1 MDSIIDI
8 CKMRLTEPSIQQR
21 DRERERERKQAVESP
36 TTRGAS
42 AVDAHRRLGGL
53 DPYVMPLTPMGDC
66 SAEACVPCPA
76 MDPCAPSAGI
86 KSGLRDGKPI
96 DGKQE
101 NPCPCRTCCC
111 GKPPVVTPCY
121 KQPRIPESYAPRRCY
136 MKPSA
141 PVENCTT
148 YKMSYLPVDDC
159 KNLRGQARK
168 PVPNLVPSCEPM
180 EGCTVQKLSF
190 LPNPVCVTQSIR
202 PCHHDMWG
210 QGPMQNI
217 TTQRHDYVP
226 KPSVLR
232 ESFKPPSKFH
242 SVEQPFE
249 RCPTNGVTNTHNI
262 HYAEYPTHRDY
273 SIRKKQTVLYIKKPG
288 KCESDS
294 RTEDRTVN
302 KLSYLPPERQAPVK
316 SYAPDRCY
324 EKPAAKMDSSTTHK
338 MSFMPNQVSM
348 DGGVCF
354 PSDDPHT
361 QLMPKEP
368 VPWACKGQ
376 YQKPCQKLDTNTT
389 YTMSYLT
396 ADADCRRRAIIPDSC
411 TNPVTASK
419 RFETQTIYKNSY
431 LPATAPIPQPVKP
444 VPNIVPSTALMD
456 GDTVQK
462 LSFLPNPV
470 CVTQAIR
477 PCHHDMWG
485 QGPMQNIT
493 TQRHDFVPKPSC
505 LRESFKPPAKF
516 HSIEQP
522 FENRTVNRLSFLD
535 PGRAP
540 PLQSYAP
547 NKCYEKPTAKME
559 SATTQKMSYQP
570 VCVPSPQRPPWAC
583 KGQYQKPCQKKSA
596 SEAQNTHRTYS
607 GRVRRACLRGC
618 IMNITPTGGSRWVVR
633 AEKGIGVEGTTVYR
647 SSFLPPGEDC
657 SQVMDPCA
665 YGDCKPCECICPAEC
680 IATDPCACDF
690 PRAACCG

>member
-1 MDSIIDI
+1 
-8 CKMRLTEPSIQQR
+8 
-21 DRERERERKQAVESP
+21 
-36 TTRGAS
+36 
-42 AVDAHRRLGGL
+42 
-53 DPYVMPLTPMGDC
+53 MP
-66 SAEACVPCPA
+66 ECVPCPA

-249 RCPTNGVTNTHNI
+249 N
-262 HYAEYPTHRDY
+262 
-273 SIRKKQTVLYIKKPG
+273 
-288 KCESDS
+288 
-294 RTEDRTVN
+294 RTVN

-338 MSFMPNQVSM
+338 MSFMPN
-348 DGGVCF
+348 
-354 PSDDPHT
+354 

-583 KGQYQKPCQKKSA
+583 KGQYQKPCQK
-596 SEAQNTHRTYS
+596 
-607 GRVRRACLRGC
+607 
-618 IMNITPTGGSRWVVR
+618 
-633 AEKGIGVEGTTVYR
+633 VEGTTVYR